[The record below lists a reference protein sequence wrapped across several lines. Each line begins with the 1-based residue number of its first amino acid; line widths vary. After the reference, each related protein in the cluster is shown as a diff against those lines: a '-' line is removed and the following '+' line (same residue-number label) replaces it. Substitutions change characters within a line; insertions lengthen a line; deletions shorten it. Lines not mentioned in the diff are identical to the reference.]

1 MVLGKI
7 KANPHSHFARLT
19 KNSFSANEMKTK
31 KIPNQNLVLDTR
43 ITCYINKSS
52 FQKYFRSSGKG
63 FGVLGKQTGERGDT
77 LSLWVEIVKN
87 YHKCKD

>member
-7 KANPHSHFARLT
+7 KANPHSHFAHLT

-43 ITCYINKSS
+43 ITCYIKSS
-52 FQKYFRSSGKG
+52 FKKYFRSSGKG
-63 FGVLGKQTGERGDT
+63 FGVLEKQTG
-77 LSLWVEIVKN
+77 
-87 YHKCKD
+87 